1 MAVGYVTVN
10 GTAVLQCAALHLTA
24 FMGVRLSGSL
34 QYGINV
40 VDPIGDAG
48 TLVVSGELA
57 TLFRVVRS
65 LQSCE

>member
-24 FMGVRLSGSL
+24 FMGVRLSGGL

-48 TLVVSGELA
+48 TLVVSGACECLRVCSFLA
-57 TLFRVVRS
+57 VV
-65 LQSCE
+65 